1 MCRKTLAIDINDT
14 IRDNMFQFRKMYQKC
29 IDPSF
34 EIEIEDITDFDFY
47 NIFPFENRDCYN
59 EFKYI
64 DCPFELYARA
74 ECCDKILPIRIND
87 WLNNTLRDFEE
98 EIIPN
103 IMYVSPMEMGLTI
116 QSTLSFLNRI
126 GSRVREYYFPIDSM
140 TIWDKC
146 DILIT
151 SNPKL
156 IENCPEDKVVI
167 VITTPYN
174 KNIET
179 KYRFNTLLDVI
190 NDNNETIINLIQDS
204 DE

>member
-1 MCRKTLAIDINDT
+1 MHRKTLAIDINDT
-14 IRDNMFQFRKMYQKC
+14 IRDNLYQFRKMYQKC

-34 EIEIEDITDFDFY
+34 EIEIEDINDYDLY
-47 NIFPFENRDCYN
+47 NVFPFENRDCYN

-74 ECCDKILPIRIND
+74 ECCDKTLAMRLTD

-116 QSTLSFLNRI
+116 QSTLGFLNRI
-126 GSRVREYYFPIDSM
+126 GSRVREYYFPTDSI
-140 TIWDKC
+140 TIWDRC

-151 SNPKL
+151 ANPRL
-156 IENCPEDKVVI
+156 IENCPENKTVI

-174 KNIET
+174 KDIKT

-190 NDNNETIINLIQDS
+190 NDKDETIIKLI
-204 DE
+204 EEGNE

>member
-29 IDPSF
+29 IDPTF
-34 EIEIEDITDFDFY
+34 EIEIEDITDYDFY
-47 NIFPFENRDCYN
+47 NVFPFENRDCYN

-74 ECCDKILPIRIND
+74 ECCDKILPVRLND
-87 WLNNTLRDFEE
+87 WLNNTLRDFED

-116 QSTLSFLNRI
+116 QSTLGFLNRI
-126 GSRVREYYFPIDSM
+126 GSRVREYYFPTDSL

-156 IENCPEDKVVI
+156 IENCPENKTVV

-174 KNIET
+174 KDIET

-190 NDNNETIINLIQDS
+190 NDTNETIINLIENS

>member
-14 IRDNMFQFRKMYQKC
+14 VRDNMYQFRKMYQKC
-29 IDPSF
+29 IDPTF
-34 EIEIEDITDFDFY
+34 EIEIDEITDFDFY

-59 EFKYI
+59 EFKYV

-74 ECCDKILPIRIND
+74 ECCDKTLPFKMND
-87 WLNNTLRDFEE
+87 WLNNTLRDFEDD
-98 EIIPN
+98 IIPN
-103 IMYVSPMEMGLTI
+103 VMYVSPMEMGLTI
-116 QSTLSFLNRI
+116 QSTLAFLNRI
-126 GSRVREYYFPIDSM
+126 GSRVREYYFPTDSI

-151 SNPKL
+151 TNPRL
-156 IENCPEDKVVI
+156 IENCPENKTVI

-174 KNIET
+174 KHIET

-190 NDNNETIINLIQDS
+190 NDKDETIINLIEDN

>member
-1 MCRKTLAIDINDT
+1 MSKKTIAIDINDAV
-14 IRDNMFQFRKMYQKC
+14 RDNMYQFRKMYQKV

-34 EIEIEDITDFDFY
+34 EIELEDITDSDFY
-47 NIFPFENRDCYN
+47 NIFPFENRDQYN

-74 ECCDKILPIRIND
+74 ECCDKTLPFRLND
-87 WLNNTLRDFEE
+87 WLTNTLRDFEE
-98 EIIPN
+98 EVIPN
-103 IMYVSPMEMGLTI
+103 VMFVSPMEMGLTI
-116 QSTLSFLNRI
+116 QSTLGFLNRI
-126 GSRVREYYFPIDSM
+126 GSRVREYYFPVDSM

-151 SNPKL
+151 TNPRL
-156 IENCPEDKVVI
+156 IENCPENKTVI

-179 KYRFNTLLDVI
+179 KYRFNSLLDVI
-190 NDNNETIINLIQDS
+190 NDTDETIINLI
-204 DE
+204 ENNNE